1 MNKKNVLVGQSGGP
15 SSAINATLAG
25 VVEQALTSKKVG
37 KVYGARHGIKG
48 VLEDWIIDIGAPL
61 SAPQALLDLIHTP
74 SSALGSCRHK
84 LKSQQDDPESY
95 KIIFERLA
103 QYDIGYFVYIGG
115 NDSMDTT
122 NKLSEYAA
130 AHGIDVRIMGAPKT
144 IDNDLHGMDHSPGFA
159 SAARYIA
166 TTFAEI
172 WCDASVYDFPTVTI
186 VETMG
191 RHVGWLC
198 AASAVARRMGDA
210 PHLIY
215 LPEIPFEDAK
225 FLEDVKEQM
234 KKHTA
239 VVIAISEGIQRPD
252 GSYVCE
258 DASNIKV
265 DAFGHKHMGGA
276 CKVLENIISN
286 HIDCKIRS
294 IELSLLQRC
303 AAHLASPIDLSES
316 KALGAMALSRALE
329 GGSGE
334 VSVLNRISSTPY
346 RVEYSTV
353 PATTIANL
361 EKTVPR
367 EWINERGN
375 FVTEELVQYMLPLI
389 GGTFGSDLSGGYPR
403 HFSF

>member
-1 MNKKNVLVGQSGGP
+1 MSRKNVLVGQSGGP
-15 SSAINATLAG
+15 TSAINATLAG
-25 VVEQALTSKKVG
+25 VVEQALISGKAG
-37 KVYGARHGIKG
+37 KVYGAKHGIKG
-48 VLEDWIIDIGAPL
+48 VLEDWIIDIGQPL
-61 SAPQALLDLIHTP
+61 SAPRALIDLIHTP

-84 LKSQQDDPESY
+84 LKRPQDDPQSY

-122 NKLSEYAA
+122 NKLSEYAV
-130 AHGIDVRIMGAPKT
+130 AHGIDVKIVGAPKT

-159 SAARYIA
+159 SAERYIA

-172 WCDASVYDFPTVTI
+172 WCDANVYDFPTVTI

-198 AASAVARRMGDA
+198 AASAVARRMGEA

-215 LPEIPFEDAK
+215 LPEIPFDDAK
-225 FLEDVKEQM
+225 FLEDVREKM
-234 KKHTA
+234 AKHTA
-239 VVIAISEGIQRPD
+239 VVIAISEGIMRPD

-258 DASNIKV
+258 DASNVKV

-276 CKVLENIISN
+276 CKVLEDIISN
-286 HIDCKIRS
+286 NIDCKVRS

-303 AAHLASPIDLSES
+303 AGHLVSPIDLSES
-316 KALGAMALSRALE
+316 KALGAMAMSRALA

-334 VSVLNRISSTPY
+334 VSVLNRVSDNPY

-361 EKTVPR
+361 EKAVPR

-375 FVTEELVQYMLPLI
+375 DVTEELVQYMLPLI
-389 GGTFGSDLSGGYPR
+389 GGVFGSDLSSGYPR

>member
-1 MNKKNVLVGQSGGP
+1 V
-15 SSAINATLAG
+15 
-25 VVEQALTSKKVG
+25 
-37 KVYGARHGIKG
+37 
-48 VLEDWIIDIGAPL
+48 
-61 SAPQALLDLIHTP
+61 
-74 SSALGSCRHK
+74 
-84 LKSQQDDPESY
+84 SY

>member
-1 MNKKNVLVGQSGGP
+1 MDKKNVLVGQSGGP

-25 VVEQALTSKKVG
+25 VVEQAFLSGKVG
-37 KVYGARHGIKG
+37 KIYGARHGIKG

-84 LKSQQDDPESY
+84 LKGPQEDPASY

-103 QYDIGYFVYIGG
+103 QYNIGYFVYIGG

-122 NKLSEYAA
+122 NKLSEYAKA
-130 AHGIDVRIMGAPKT
+130 NGIDIRIMGAPKT

-159 SAARYIA
+159 SAAKYIA
-166 TTFAEI
+166 TTFSEI
-172 WCDASVYDFPTVTI
+172 WCDARVYDFPTVTI

-198 AASAVARRMGDA
+198 AASAVARKTGEA

-215 LPEIPFEDAK
+215 LPEIPFDDAK

-234 KKHTA
+234 AKHNA
-239 VVIAISEGIQRPD
+239 VVIAISEGIMRAD
-252 GSYVCE
+252 GTYVCE
-258 DASNIKV
+258 DETNVKV

-276 CKVLENIISN
+276 CKVLEGIISN
-286 HIDCKIRS
+286 NIDCKVRS

-303 AAHLASPIDLSES
+303 AGHLTSAIDLSES
-316 KALGAMALSRALE
+316 KALGAMALSRALA

-334 VSVLNRISSTPY
+334 VSVLNRVCDNPY
-346 RVEYSTV
+346 TVEYSTV
-353 PATTIANL
+353 PATAIANL
-361 EKTVPR
+361 EKAVPR

-375 FVTEELVQYMLPLI
+375 DVTEDLVKYLLPLL
-389 GGTFGSDLSGGYPR
+389 GGSFGSDLSSGYPK